1 MSQSG
6 APAGTEEPAG
16 TGERADRRKPAASG
30 TPLYKR
36 LPHGPHQ
43 IPRDEVIQN
52 QRARIHGA
60 TVEAVAQCG
69 YRKTSVKMIVSL
81 AGVSRRSFYEQYA
94 NKEECFLT
102 SVNLIAARIA
112 KLTNEAYRGVA
123 GALEDRLRAGIEQ
136 FTEEAG
142 GSSNSASLV
151 IIEAPTVGAA
161 GMLHLCRATG
171 AFEQMLLS
179 SFAHAPEVGDLPL
192 PIIRGIIGGLH
203 EVISVRLRT
212 GRAKEIPA
220 LTEELLQWTLLFATA
235 PEDPMAACLAD
246 RALASLRSTIGH
258 SSNGH
263 ATNGHSTN
271 GHSSNGHATNGHSTN
286 GHTTNGNS
294 TNGHS
299 TNGRSANTS
308 NGHSSNGHAS
318 NGHSTNGN
326 LANGHAGASASQ
338 MDSRGRLLECALSLA
353 VLEDHKDLSPLQIA
367 DEAGVSM
374 DSFFE
379 LFDHL
384 QECLTAAFEAM
395 SDKLLQITAGP
406 DLVGQDWPRAVR
418 KAIGTLMHHLATHPL
433 HAQMIAT
440 GAYTGGPEM
449 IERNYE
455 LAHDI
460 AMLLT
465 EGAPEVVND
474 KFAVDA
480 VAGAIWH
487 TVRCQ
492 VAGEHVQ
499 RLPALS
505 DYLTYVVLA
514 PFIGTERAAAI
525 VTEEQPELEPAL
537 GSGIG

>member
-1 MSQSG
+1 MERGRQAMGGSPSLSQSG
-6 APAGTEEPAG
+6 APAVMDEPAG
-16 TGERADRRKPAASG
+16 AGEPAGRRKSAPPA

-36 LPHGPHQ
+36 LPHGPHR

-52 QRARIHGA
+52 QRARIHGGM
-60 TVEAVAQCG
+60 VEAVTQCG
-69 YRKTSVKMIVSL
+69 YTKTSVKLIVAL
-81 AGVSRRSFYEQYA
+81 AGVSRRSFYEHYA
-94 NKEECFLT
+94 NREECFLT
-102 SVNLIAARIA
+102 SVDLIAARIA
-112 KLTNEAYRGVA
+112 KLTNEAYRGVD

-151 IIEAPTVGAA
+151 IVQAPMAGAA

-179 SFAHAPEVGDLPL
+179 SFAHAPEVSDLPL

-212 GRAKEIPA
+212 GRAEEIPA
-220 LTEELLQWTLLFATA
+220 LTEELLQWTLLFGTA
-235 PEDPMAACLAD
+235 PEDPMAARLAD
-246 RALASLRSTIGH
+246 RAVASLRSTIGH
-258 SSNGH
+258 ATNGNSTNGHTSNGH
-263 ATNGHSTN
+263 SANGHSTN
-271 GHSSNGHATNGHSTN
+271 GHSSNGHSTN
-286 GHTTNGNS
+286 GHTANGNS
-294 TNGHS
+294 
-299 TNGRSANTS
+299 
-308 NGHSSNGHAS
+308 
-318 NGHSTNGN
+318 
-326 LANGHAGASASQ
+326 ANGHPGASASQ
-338 MDSRGRLLECALSLA
+338 PDTRGRLLECALRLA
-353 VLEDHKDLSPLQIA
+353 MVEDRKDLSPLQIA

-384 QECLTAAFEAM
+384 QECLTAAFDAM
-395 SDKLLQITAGP
+395 SDKLLQITADP

-418 KAIGTLMHHLATHPL
+418 KAIGALMQHLATHPL

-440 GAYTGGPEM
+440 GAYAGGPEM

-474 KFAVDA
+474 EFAADA

-492 VAGEHVQ
+492 VAGEQVQ

-505 DYLTYVVLA
+505 DYLAYVVLA
-514 PFIGTERAAAI
+514 PFIGTERAAGI
-525 VTEEQPELEPAL
+525 VTEEQPKLEPAL
-537 GSGIG
+537 GSGVG